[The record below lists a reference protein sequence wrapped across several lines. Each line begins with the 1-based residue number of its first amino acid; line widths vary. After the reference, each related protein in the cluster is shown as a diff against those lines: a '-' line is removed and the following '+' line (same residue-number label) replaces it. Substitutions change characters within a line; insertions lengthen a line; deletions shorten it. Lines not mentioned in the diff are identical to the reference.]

1 MDNKKEDLTPKEYSA
16 ILKQVS
22 LESILFTKYNV
33 KSARH
38 LVGSD
43 MNIAVKYDTSF
54 EIDPD
59 NSKIA
64 TVKID
69 YRLTVYKEKKSE
81 YALLVTCE
89 LISVLNSEKDFSE
102 KFLKIYKMVNLNHNT
117 WPYFRSFVQDAANR
131 VGIPPL
137 TLPFYYK
144 P

>member
-1 MDNKKEDLTPKEYSA
+1 MANNKEDLTPKEYGE

-59 NSKIA
+59 NNRIA
-64 TVKID
+64 SVSIN
-69 YRLTVYKEKKSE
+69 YRLTAYKEKKSE

-89 LISVLNSEKDFSE
+89 LISILSSQKDISE
-102 KFLKIYKMVNLNHNT
+102 
-117 WPYFRSFVQDAANR
+117 
-131 VGIPPL
+131 
-137 TLPFYYK
+137 
-144 P
+144 